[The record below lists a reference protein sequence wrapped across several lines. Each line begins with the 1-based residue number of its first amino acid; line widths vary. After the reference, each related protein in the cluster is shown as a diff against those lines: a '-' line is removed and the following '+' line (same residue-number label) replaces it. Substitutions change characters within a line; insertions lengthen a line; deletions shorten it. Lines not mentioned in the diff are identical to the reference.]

1 MLEKIKMLLGI
12 AEEDEGKDDLINLLI
27 SLCKDEAVDF
37 CNLPEYDSKLDSAVI
52 SMLPE
57 YDSKLDSAVISMV
70 IERYNARGTE
80 GLSSVSGSGVNEH
93 YKDGYSSNIISAL
106 IKNRKIRCI

>member
-12 AEEDEGKDDLINLLI
+12 AEEDESKDDLINLLI
-27 SLCKDEAVDF
+27 SLCKNEAVDF
-37 CNLPEYDSKLDSAVI
+37 CN
-52 SMLPE
+52 LPE

-80 GLSSVSGSGVNEH
+80 GLTSVSGSGVNEH

-106 IKNRKIRCI
+106 VKNRKIRCI

>member
-12 AEEDEGKDDLINLLI
+12 AEEDEGKDELINLLI

-37 CNLPEYDSKLDSAVI
+37 CN
-52 SMLPE
+52 LPE

>member
-12 AEEDEGKDDLINLLI
+12 AEEDESKDDLINLFI
-27 SLCKDEAVDF
+27 SLCKNEAVDF
-37 CNLPEYDSKLDSAVI
+37 CN
-52 SMLPE
+52 LPE

-80 GLSSVSGSGVNEH
+80 GLTSVSGSGVNEH

>member
-1 MLEKIKMLLGI
+1 MLEKIKILLGI
-12 AEEDEGKDDLINLLI
+12 AEEDESKDDLINLLI

-52 SMLPE
+52 SM
-57 YDSKLDSAVISMV
+57 V

-80 GLSSVSGSGVNEH
+80 GLTSVSGSGVNEH

>member
-1 MLEKIKMLLGI
+1 MLEKIKILLGI
-12 AEEDEGKDDLINLLI
+12 AEEDESKDDLINLLI
-27 SLCKDEAVDF
+27 SLCKNEAVDF
-37 CNLPEYDSKLDSAVI
+37 CN
-52 SMLPE
+52 LPE

-80 GLSSVSGSGVNEH
+80 GLTSVSGSGVNEH

>member
-12 AEEDEGKDDLINLLI
+12 AEEDESKDDLINLLI
-27 SLCKDEAVDF
+27 SLCKNEAVDF
-37 CNLPEYDSKLDSAVI
+37 CN
-52 SMLPE
+52 LPE

-80 GLSSVSGSGVNEH
+80 GLTSVSGSGVNEH

>member
-37 CNLPEYDSKLDSAVI
+37 CNLS
-52 SMLPE
+52 E

-80 GLSSVSGSGVNEH
+80 GLTSVSGSGVNEH

>member
-12 AEEDEGKDDLINLLI
+12 VEEDESKDDLINLLI
-27 SLCKDEAVDF
+27 SLCKNEAVDF
-37 CNLPEYDSKLDSAVI
+37 CN
-52 SMLPE
+52 LPE

-80 GLSSVSGSGVNEH
+80 GLTSVSGSGVNEH

>member
-52 SMLPE
+52 SM
-57 YDSKLDSAVISMV
+57 V

-93 YKDGYSSNIISAL
+93 YKDGYSSNIISTL

>member
-12 AEEDEGKDDLINLLI
+12 AEEDESKDDLINLLI

-37 CNLPEYDSKLDSAVI
+37 CN
-52 SMLPE
+52 LPE

>member
-1 MLEKIKMLLGI
+1 MLEKIKILLGI

-27 SLCKDEAVDF
+27 SLCKNEAVDF
-37 CNLPEYDSKLDSAVI
+37 CN
-52 SMLPE
+52 LPE

-106 IKNRKIRCI
+106 VKNRKIRCI

>member
-12 AEEDEGKDDLINLLI
+12 AEEDEGTDDLINLLI

-37 CNLPEYDSKLDSAVI
+37 CN
-52 SMLPE
+52 LPE

>member
-52 SMLPE
+52 SM
-57 YDSKLDSAVISMV
+57 V

-80 GLSSVSGSGVNEH
+80 GLTSVSGSGVNEH

-106 IKNRKIRCI
+106 VKNRKIRCI

>member
-12 AEEDEGKDDLINLLI
+12 AEEDESKDDLINLLI

-52 SMLPE
+52 SM
-57 YDSKLDSAVISMV
+57 V

-80 GLSSVSGSGVNEH
+80 GLTSVSGSGVNEH

-106 IKNRKIRCI
+106 VKNRKIRCM

>member
-12 AEEDEGKDDLINLLI
+12 AEEDESKDDLINLLI

-52 SMLPE
+52 SM
-57 YDSKLDSAVISMV
+57 V

-80 GLSSVSGSGVNEH
+80 GLTSVSSSGVNEH

>member
-12 AEEDEGKDDLINLLI
+12 AEEDESKDDLINLLV

-37 CNLPEYDSKLDSAVI
+37 CN
-52 SMLPE
+52 LPE

-80 GLSSVSGSGVNEH
+80 GLTSVSGSGVNEH

>member
-1 MLEKIKMLLGI
+1 MLEKIKILLGI
-12 AEEDEGKDDLINLLI
+12 AEEDESKDDLINLLI
-27 SLCKDEAVDF
+27 SLCKNEAVDF
-37 CNLPEYDSKLDSAVI
+37 CN
-52 SMLPE
+52 LPE

-93 YKDGYSSNIISAL
+93 YKDGYSSNAGKTHC
-106 IKNRKIRCI
+106 KNSTV

>member
-12 AEEDEGKDDLINLLI
+12 VEEDESKDDLINLLI

-37 CNLPEYDSKLDSAVI
+37 CN
-52 SMLPE
+52 LPE

>member
-37 CNLPEYDSKLDSAVI
+37 CNLPEYDSKLDST
-52 SMLPE
+52 
-57 YDSKLDSAVISMV
+57 VISMV

>member
-1 MLEKIKMLLGI
+1 MLEKIKILLGI

-27 SLCKDEAVDF
+27 SLCKNEAVDF
-37 CNLPEYDSKLDSAVI
+37 CN
-52 SMLPE
+52 LPE

-80 GLSSVSGSGVNEH
+80 GLTSVSGSGVNEH

>member
-12 AEEDEGKDDLINLLI
+12 AEEDESKDDLINLLI

-52 SMLPE
+52 SM
-57 YDSKLDSAVISMV
+57 V

-80 GLSSVSGSGVNEH
+80 GLTSVSGSGVNEH

-106 IKNRKIRCI
+106 VKNRKIRCI

>member
-1 MLEKIKMLLGI
+1 MLEKIKILLGI

-27 SLCKDEAVDF
+27 SLCKNEAVDF
-37 CNLPEYDSKLDSAVI
+37 CN
-52 SMLPE
+52 LPE

-80 GLSSVSGSGVNEH
+80 GLTSVSGSGVNEH

-106 IKNRKIRCI
+106 VKNRKIRCI

>member
-52 SMLPE
+52 SM
-57 YDSKLDSAVISMV
+57 V

-93 YKDGYSSNIISAL
+93 YKDGYSS
-106 IKNRKIRCI
+106 KNRKIRCI

>member
-1 MLEKIKMLLGI
+1 MLEKIKILLGI
-12 AEEDEGKDDLINLLI
+12 AEEDESKDDLINLLI

-52 SMLPE
+52 SM
-57 YDSKLDSAVISMV
+57 V

-80 GLSSVSGSGVNEH
+80 GLTSVSGSGVNEH

-106 IKNRKIRCI
+106 VKNRKIRCI

>member
-1 MLEKIKMLLGI
+1 MIEKIKMLLGI

-37 CNLPEYDSKLDSAVI
+37 CN
-52 SMLPE
+52 LPE

>member
-12 AEEDEGKDDLINLLI
+12 AEEDEGKDDLITLLI

-52 SMLPE
+52 SM
-57 YDSKLDSAVISMV
+57 V

-80 GLSSVSGSGVNEH
+80 GLTSVSGSGVNEH

>member
-1 MLEKIKMLLGI
+1 MLEKIKILLGI

-52 SMLPE
+52 SM
-57 YDSKLDSAVISMV
+57 V

-80 GLSSVSGSGVNEH
+80 GLTSVSGSGVNEH

-106 IKNRKIRCI
+106 VKNRKIRCI

>member
-52 SMLPE
+52 SM
-57 YDSKLDSAVISMV
+57 V

-80 GLSSVSGSGVNEH
+80 GLTSVSGSGVNEH

>member
-37 CNLPEYDSKLDSAVI
+37 CN
-52 SMLPE
+52 LPE

>member
-52 SMLPE
+52 SM
-57 YDSKLDSAVISMV
+57 V

-80 GLSSVSGSGVNEH
+80 GLTSVSGSGVNEH
-93 YKDGYSSNIISAL
+93 YKDGYSSNSISAL
-106 IKNRKIRCI
+106 IKNRNIRCI

>member
-12 AEEDEGKDDLINLLI
+12 AEEDESKDDLINLLI
-27 SLCKDEAVDF
+27 SLCKNEAVDF
-37 CNLPEYDSKLDSAVI
+37 CN
-52 SMLPE
+52 LPE

>member
-1 MLEKIKMLLGI
+1 MLEKITMLLGI

-37 CNLPEYDSKLDSAVI
+37 CN
-52 SMLPE
+52 LPE

>member
-27 SLCKDEAVDF
+27 SLCKNEAVDF
-37 CNLPEYDSKLDSAVI
+37 CN
-52 SMLPE
+52 LPE

>member
-12 AEEDEGKDDLINLLI
+12 TEEDESKDDLINLLI

-52 SMLPE
+52 SM
-57 YDSKLDSAVISMV
+57 V

-80 GLSSVSGSGVNEH
+80 GLTSVSGSGVNEH

-106 IKNRKIRCI
+106 VKNRKIRCI

>member
-1 MLEKIKMLLGI
+1 MLEKIKILLGI
-12 AEEDEGKDDLINLLI
+12 AEEDESKDDLINLLI
-27 SLCKDEAVDF
+27 SLCKNEAVDF
-37 CNLPEYDSKLDSAVI
+37 CN
-52 SMLPE
+52 LPE

-106 IKNRKIRCI
+106 VKNRKIRCI

>member
-12 AEEDEGKDDLINLLI
+12 AEEDESKDDLINLLI

-37 CNLPEYDSKLDSAVI
+37 CNLPK
-52 SMLPE
+52 

-80 GLSSVSGSGVNEH
+80 GLTSVSGSGVNEH

>member
-1 MLEKIKMLLGI
+1 MLEKIKILLGI

-52 SMLPE
+52 SM
-57 YDSKLDSAVISMV
+57 V

-80 GLSSVSGSGVNEH
+80 GLTSVSGSGVNEH

>member
-1 MLEKIKMLLGI
+1 MLEKIKILLGI
-12 AEEDEGKDDLINLLI
+12 AEEDESKDDLINLLI
-27 SLCKDEAVDF
+27 SLCKNEAVDF
-37 CNLPEYDSKLDSAVI
+37 CN
-52 SMLPE
+52 LPE

>member
-1 MLEKIKMLLGI
+1 MLEKIKILLGI
-12 AEEDEGKDDLINLLI
+12 AEEDESKDDLINLLI
-27 SLCKDEAVDF
+27 SLCKNEAVDF
-37 CNLPEYDSKLDSAVI
+37 CN
-52 SMLPE
+52 LPE

-80 GLSSVSGSGVNEH
+80 GLTSVSGSGVNEH

-106 IKNRKIRCI
+106 VKNRKIRCI